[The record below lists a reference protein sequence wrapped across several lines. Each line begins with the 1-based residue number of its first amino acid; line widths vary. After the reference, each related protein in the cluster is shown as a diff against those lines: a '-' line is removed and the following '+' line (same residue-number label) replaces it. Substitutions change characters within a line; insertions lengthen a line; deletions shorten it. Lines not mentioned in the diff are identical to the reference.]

1 VKYLKVFTFL
11 SKDEIEAVAKNHF
24 AAPGARIAQK
34 KLAYEVTSEIHGKEA
49 ADEAVSMS
57 EALFSGN
64 VASLKEE
71 EIVELLGS
79 LKKPVSG
86 ELLLEDLLISLGAAS
101 SKREAR
107 TFITGNSVMI
117 NGEKIADLTKV
128 ISKKDA
134 LYGKYVIVRRG
145 KKNYYLAE
153 F

>member
-1 VKYLKVFTFL
+1 
-11 SKDEIEAVAKNHF
+11 
-24 AAPGARIAQK
+24 
-34 KLAYEVTSEIHGKEA
+34 
-49 ADEAVSMS
+49 MS

-64 VASLKEE
+64 VASLKED

-79 LKKPVSG
+79 LKKDVAG
-86 ELLLEDLLISLGAAS
+86 EILLEDLLIQLGAAA

-107 TFITGNSVMI
+107 TFISGNSVMI
-117 NGEKIADLTKV
+117 NGEKVVDLSRV

-145 KKNYYLAE
+145 KKNYYLAQ

>member
-1 VKYLKVFTFL
+1 
-11 SKDEIEAVAKNHF
+11 
-24 AAPGARIAQK
+24 
-34 KLAYEVTSEIHGKEA
+34 
-49 ADEAVSMS
+49 MS